1 MEYNYYDRCP
11 MVGNHPYHKN
21 FLMASGS
28 VGHGAQFAPAVGR
41 ALMEL
46 LTEGD
51 YTNIDLSRLTFDR
64 VLDDE
69 PIAERLV
76 M

>member
-41 ALMEL
+41 ALTEL

-69 PIAERLV
+69 SIAERLV